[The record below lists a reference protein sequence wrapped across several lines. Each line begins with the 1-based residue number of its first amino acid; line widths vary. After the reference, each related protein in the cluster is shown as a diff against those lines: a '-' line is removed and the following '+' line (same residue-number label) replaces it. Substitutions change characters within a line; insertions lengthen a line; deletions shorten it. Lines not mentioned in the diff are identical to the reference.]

1 MHVYF
6 LVYAYMFCLC
16 KKGRRIW
23 WVYAC
28 LSPCLC
34 IYVFV

>member
-1 MHVYF
+1 MIILF
-6 LVYAYMFCLC
+6 SCLC

-34 IYVFV
+34 IYVYV